1 MRQKMQQSVASQRC
15 YSNSDE
21 EVKQVVVE
29 GTMCHNWY
37 QNDCHQA
44 DQTDDWHRYCS
55 AAPYY
60 THASHTQQ

>member
-44 DQTDDWHRYCS
+44 DQTDD
-55 AAPYY
+55 
-60 THASHTQQ
+60 